1 MAGRVALDPNGDR
14 MTTASLIAFAAAE
27 AEHHGNVALETF
39 WYGAVALAVFTLL
52 AIVTVSYR
60 NVANRHA
67 PKAEAYA
74 RTHPAP
80 TREGH
85 GH

>member
-1 MAGRVALDPNGDR
+1 
-14 MTTASLIAFAAAE
+14 MTTATLIAFAAEE
-27 AEHHGNVALETF
+27 AEHGNVALETF
-39 WYGAVALAVFTLL
+39 WYGLVALAVFAVLGLVTL
-52 AIVTVSYR
+52 SYR

-67 PKAEAYA
+67 HKAEAYA